1 MSSMIYPIIGLIVS
15 ITLNVILSI
24 LLYRLGKT
32 IISFEDTVEASVPA
46 IQKAENVLS
55 NILSRPLFYDSPEV
69 KEAVNSIRSVRY
81 AILTIATNFN
91 IIEEE
96 ETSESTD

>member
-1 MSSMIYPIIGLIVS
+1 MSWIIYLIIGLTVS
-15 ITLNVILSI
+15 VTFNVISSI
-24 LLYRLGKT
+24 LLYRLGKV
-32 IISFEDTVEASVPA
+32 IIGFEDTVEASVPV

-55 NILSRPLFYDSPEV
+55 SILSKPLFYDSPEV

-91 IIEEE
+91 IVEEE
-96 ETSESTD
+96 ETSESTS